1 MARGIFPMTDV
12 SDIELVDL
20 AGGGDAAALEAL
32 FERHYL
38 MVYRMA
44 YRWSGVK
51 EDAEDIAQETFV
63 KLVRKLHTF
72 RRKSSFKTWLYRI
85 AANPARDFGRRH
97 ARRRSREEPYDDR
110 RSGHNPGIRPVD
122 GLTTARLRETLKG
135 LSTGQ
140 REAVLLVF
148 GEGLSHREASLVLG
162 CREVTISWRIFQ
174 ARKKLRKAREQ
185 ET

>member
-1 MARGIFPMTDV
+1 MIRGIFPMTDV

-20 AGGGDAAALEAL
+20 AGGGDAGALETL
-32 FERHYL
+32 FERHYP
-38 MVYRMA
+38 MVYRLA

-85 AANPARDFGRRH
+85 AANTARDFGRRH
-97 ARRRSREEPYDDR
+97 ALRQSREEAYDDR
-110 RSGHNPGIRPVD
+110 RSGHNPGIRPAD
-122 GLTTARLRETLKG
+122 SLAAARLLETLKG
-135 LSTGQ
+135 LPTGQ

-148 GEGLSHREASLVLG
+148 GEGLSHREASIILG

-174 ARKKLRKAREQ
+174 ARKKLGKTREQ
-185 ET
+185 EK

>member
-1 MARGIFPMTDV
+1 LTDV
-12 SDIELVDL
+12 TDIELVDL
-20 AGGGDAAALEAL
+20 AESGDAAALERL

-38 MVYRMA
+38 MVYRLA

-85 AANPARDFGRRH
+85 AANTARDFGRRR
-97 ARRRSREEPYDDR
+97 ALRKSREEAYDDR
-110 RSGHNPGIRPVD
+110 RSGHNPGVRPVD
-122 GLTTARLRETLKG
+122 SLAGARLRETLKE

-148 GEGLSHREASLVLG
+148 GEGLNHREASHVLG

-174 ARKKLRKAREQ
+174 ARKKLRKVREQ
-185 ET
+185 GR

>member
-1 MARGIFPMTDV
+1 MTDA

-20 AGGGDAAALEAL
+20 AGAGDAAALETL

-72 RRKSSFKTWLYRI
+72 RQKSSFKTWLYRI
-85 AANPARDFGRRH
+85 ATNTARDFGRRH
-97 ARRRSREEPYDDR
+97 SPRRSREEEYDDR
-110 RSGHNPGIRPVD
+110 RREHNPGTRPVH
-122 GLTTARLRETLKG
+122 GLAAARLREALKG
-135 LSTGQ
+135 LSAGQ

-162 CREVTISWRIFQ
+162 CREATISWRIFQ
-174 ARKKLRKAREQ
+174 ARKTLGKAWEQ
-185 ET
+185 ER

>member
-1 MARGIFPMTDV
+1 MDIYD
-12 SDIELVDL
+12 DIELVKLSVD
-20 AGGGDAAALEAL
+20 GDTEAYAHL
-32 FERHYL
+32 VKRHY
-38 MVYRMA
+38 MTVYRTS
-44 YRWSGVK
+44 YKWCGIR
-51 EDAEDIAQETFV
+51 EDAEDITHEVFIKLAQ
-63 KLVRKLHTF
+63 KLKTF
-72 RRKSSFKTWLYRI
+72 RKKSSFKTWLYRI
-85 AANPARDFGRRH
+85 AANTARDFGRRH